1 VNLRH
6 PLFKEQYQNHLDHDL
21 TLAAMVMIFTI
32 IFYSFYIYRIFTP
45 LQDLKL
51 EIIDKNIDNPE
62 KILSHAPLEF
72 NFLVQKINSMF
83 NAISSEQNK
92 RANLVIF
99 FLHQTKNMTTT
110 LIYSLLILRHT
121 NNPEKQKQIF
131 QSLETQGTNLIE
143 ILNKFLRYEQM
154 RIIEFRPEWVDLNN
168 SIEKMI
174 DQFRNFSSETIFEFN
189 SELASHST
197 YCDIFLLNQA
207 IENIMKN
214 ALIHGGKKLTKI
226 CITTSQSEDS
236 IIIDVGNNGK
246 KIKPKLLNGLF
257 TPGANQQHRENGTG
271 IGTSIIKLVAE
282 MHSGNINVTSEND
295 WTIFRIVFSATQKYK
310 NITKK

>member
-1 VNLRH
+1 
-6 PLFKEQYQNHLDHDL
+6 
-21 TLAAMVMIFTI
+21 
-32 IFYSFYIYRIFTP
+32 
-45 LQDLKL
+45 
-51 EIIDKNIDNPE
+51 
-62 KILSHAPLEF
+62 
-72 NFLVQKINSMF
+72 MF

-189 SELASHST
+189 SELASHLT

-214 ALIHGGKKLTKI
+214 ALIHGGKSSPKYVLPPVNQKI
-226 CITTSQSEDS
+226 
-236 IIIDVGNNGK
+236 
-246 KIKPKLLNGLF
+246 LL
-257 TPGANQQHRENGTG
+257 
-271 IGTSIIKLVAE
+271 
-282 MHSGNINVTSEND
+282 
-295 WTIFRIVFSATQKYK
+295 
-310 NITKK
+310 